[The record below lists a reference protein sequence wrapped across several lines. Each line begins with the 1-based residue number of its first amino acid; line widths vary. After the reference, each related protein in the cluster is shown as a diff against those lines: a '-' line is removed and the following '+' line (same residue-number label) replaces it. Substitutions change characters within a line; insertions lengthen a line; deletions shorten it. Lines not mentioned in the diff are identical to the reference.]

1 MSFFDTLKNAAGE
14 LLGTMNAQERS
25 GNPSEHADNIV
36 QRIDGLDK
44 NALLT
49 LGQQLLETFTRH
61 ESYPSDGEQAAADA
75 GTSAEA
81 VASGSP
87 NAIGR
92 LITFA
97 KDHPQILQSISGS
110 FDALEHDRERE
121 DAR

>member
-14 LLGTMNAQERS
+14 LLGTMNETAA
-25 GNPSEHADNIV
+25 NPSEHADNV
-36 QRIDGLDK
+36 VKRIDGLDE
-44 NALLT
+44 NALLS

-87 NAIGR
+87 NAIAK

-110 FDALEHDRERE
+110 FAALEHEHE

>member
-1 MSFFDTLKNAAGE
+1 MSFFDTLKNTAGE
-14 LLGTMNAQERS
+14 LLGTMNAHETAA
-25 GNPSEHADNIV
+25 NPSERADNIV

-49 LGQQLLETFTRH
+49 IGQQLLEAFTRH
-61 ESYPSDGEQAAADA
+61 ESYPSDGGQAAADA

-87 NAIGR
+87 NAIAQ

-110 FDALEHDRERE
+110 FDALENERE
-121 DAR
+121 HAR